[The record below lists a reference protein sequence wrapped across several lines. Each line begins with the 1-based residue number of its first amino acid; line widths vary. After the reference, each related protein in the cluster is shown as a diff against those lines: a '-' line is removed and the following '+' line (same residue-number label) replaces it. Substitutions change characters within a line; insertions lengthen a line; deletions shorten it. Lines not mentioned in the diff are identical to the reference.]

1 MKDLVIIGAG
11 PAGLSAA
18 VYAIRAGLDLE
29 IFESNYMGGGQVLT
43 TYEVDNYLGMPGIN
57 GFDMG
62 MKFQEHANKMGVTVN
77 TATVTSLEKPGDNFV
92 VRHDG
97 GEIESRTVL
106 LASGA
111 ENKMLGVE
119 GEERLRGKGVS
130 YCATCDGAFYK
141 GKTTAVVGGS
151 YVAVEDAIYLSAL
164 CEKVYL
170 IHRRDKLR
178 AGAYLEKKLFSCENV
193 EILWNCNVAEI
204 LGDGKIESLKLS
216 YNDGTE
222 KDLPINGV
230 FIAVGTSPKTELISA
245 NAALGTNVNL
255 DANGYVIA
263 GEDCETSL
271 PGFYVAGD
279 LRTKPLRQIATA
291 VSDGANAITSIRHK
305 LYGY

>member
-29 IFESNYMGGGQVLT
+29 IYESNYMGGGQVLT

-62 MKFQEHANKMGVTVN
+62 MKFQEHANKMGVAIS
-77 TATVTSLEKPGDNFV
+77 TAAVSEIVKNGDSFV
-92 VRHDG
+92 VKYDG
-97 GEIESRTVL
+97 GETETRTVL

-111 ENKMLGVE
+111 VNRMLGVD

-151 YVAVEDAIYLSAL
+151 YTAVEDAIYLSAL

-178 AGAYLEKKLFSCENV
+178 AGAYLEKKLFECANV
-193 EILWNCNVAEI
+193 EIIWNCQVTEI
-204 LGDGKIESLKLS
+204 KGDAKIESLELK
-216 YNDGTE
+216 YTDGQT
-222 KDLPINGV
+222 KSLTVDGAFV
-230 FIAVGTSPKTELISA
+230 AVGTTPQTELVKG
-245 NAALGTNVNL
+245 LVNL
-255 DANGYVIA
+255 NESGYVVA
-263 GEDCETSL
+263 GEDCESSL
-271 PGFYVAGD
+271 KGLYVAGD
-279 LRTKPLRQIATA
+279 LRTKPLRQISTA
-291 VSDGANAITSIRHK
+291 VSDGANAITSIRHT

>member
-1 MKDLVIIGAG
+1 MKDLIIIGAG

-29 IFESNYMGGGQVLT
+29 IYESNYMGGGQVLT

-62 MKFQEHANKMGVTVN
+62 MKFQEHVNKMGVNIN
-77 TATVTSLEKPGDNFV
+77 TASVSAIEKQGDSFIV
-92 VRHDG
+92 KIDG
-97 GEIESRTVL
+97 GEVETRTVL

-111 ENKMLGVE
+111 ENRMLGVE

-151 YVAVEDAIYLSAL
+151 YTAVEDAIYLSAL

-178 AGAYLEKKLFSCENV
+178 AGAYLEKKLFECENV
-193 EILWNCNVAEI
+193 EIIWNCKVTEVNGNE
-204 LGDGKIESLKLS
+204 KIDSLELL
-216 YNDGTE
+216 YNDGNT
-222 KDLPINGV
+222 KNLPVNGA
-230 FIAVGTSPKTELISA
+230 FIAVGTTPKTELVKDIVELNES
-245 NAALGTNVNL
+245 
-255 DANGYVIA
+255 GYVIA
-263 GEDCETSL
+263 GEDCESSQKGL
-271 PGFYVAGD
+271 YVAGD
-279 LRTKPLRQIATA
+279 LRTKPLRQISTA

>member
-29 IFESNYMGGGQVLT
+29 IYETNYMGGGQVLT
-43 TYEVDNYLGMPGIN
+43 TYEVDNYLGMPGVN

-62 MKFQEHANKMGVTVN
+62 MKFQEHATKMGVAIN
-77 TATVTSLEKPGDNFV
+77 TATVSAIAKQSDSYLIKIDDAEV
-92 VRHDG
+92 
-97 GEIESRTVL
+97 EARTVL

-151 YVAVEDAIYLSAL
+151 YTAVEDAIYLSAL

-178 AGAYLEKKLFSCENV
+178 AGAYLEKKLLECKNI
-193 EILWNCNVAEI
+193 EILWNCNVDEI
-204 LGDGKIESLKLS
+204 KGDSKIESLELR
-216 YNDGTE
+216 YNDGNSNN
-222 KDLPINGV
+222 LPVDGV
-230 FIAVGTSPKTELISA
+230 FIAVGTTPKTELVKDI
-245 NAALGTNVNL
+245 VEL
-255 DANGYVIA
+255 DESGYIIA
-263 GEDCETSL
+263 GEDCESSL
-271 PGFYVAGD
+271 KGLYVAGD